1 MGYIY
6 SVQYQEDISSRKV
19 CWQKIFWWYRLT
31 SSPLIYFLSAIILQ
45 QVPVFLSLFPCP
57 VYVFIVIFLLLPSSS
72 LVTSV
77 VVWLF
82 TWDWIQ
88 DSPSLQPSH
97 KPDRWTAGS
106 PVLVLLPLMSPSWP
120 WGLSFL
126 ELSGLRRDVASTAV
140 LSELF
145 VFRRTKL
152 KASYSNNC
160 WPRSAIYDQS
170 LTWFLNLK
178 KKNYCLLQCAMLDL
192 VLVFWTK

>member
-1 MGYIY
+1 MEG
-6 SVQYQEDISSRKV
+6 RKV
-19 CWQKIFWWYRLT
+19 CWRMIFWWHRLT
-31 SSPLIYFLSAIILQ
+31 SSPLSHSLIYFLSSIILQ
-45 QVPVFLSLFPCP
+45 QIPVFISSFPCP
-57 VYVFIVIFLLLPSSS
+57 VYVFIMILLLLLSSS

-77 VVWLF
+77 VVWIF
-82 TWDWIQ
+82 TLDQIRL

-126 ELSGLRRDVASTAV
+126 ELSGLRRDVATTAV

-145 VFRRTKL
+145 VSRRTKL

-160 WPRSAIYDQS
+160 WPRSAIYNQS
-170 LTWFLNLK
+170 LTWF
-178 KKNYCLLQCAMLDL
+178 
-192 VLVFWTK
+192 